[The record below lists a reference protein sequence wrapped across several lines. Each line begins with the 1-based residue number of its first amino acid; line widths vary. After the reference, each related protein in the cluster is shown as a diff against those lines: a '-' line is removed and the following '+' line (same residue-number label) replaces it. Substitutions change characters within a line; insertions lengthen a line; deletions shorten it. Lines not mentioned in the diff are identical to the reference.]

1 MGAGCALGA
10 ASGADTLARSSSN
23 MLAVRLS
30 AAGSLKESQNK
41 PLAGSISL
49 DSRTGSICGTMGNV
63 NCGCTGPGCLCH
75 LAKIRSG
82 LMSAA
87 NQLELS
93 VRGRGV
99 GRVCMG
105 AARREEVLQEAAV
118 LHLQA
123 GDAERSCELLVE
135 VSRAPTVHAPRAA
148 FIILRE
154 HTQPM

>member
-1 MGAGCALGA
+1 
-10 ASGADTLARSSSN
+10 
-23 MLAVRLS
+23 
-30 AAGSLKESQNK
+30 
-41 PLAGSISL
+41 
-49 DSRTGSICGTMGNV
+49 
-63 NCGCTGPGCLCH
+63 
-75 LAKIRSG
+75 
-82 LMSAA
+82 MSAA